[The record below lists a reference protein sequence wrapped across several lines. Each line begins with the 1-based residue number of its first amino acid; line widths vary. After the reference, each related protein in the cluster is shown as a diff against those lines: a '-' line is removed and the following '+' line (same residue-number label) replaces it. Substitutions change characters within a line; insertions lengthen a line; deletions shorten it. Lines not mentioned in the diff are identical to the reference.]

1 LVSLIG
7 IDVMELARQR
17 KLLAVYRDGLLNNTL
32 PFWWP
37 RCVDDEHGGFLLARD
52 RDGSLLDTDKGM
64 WQQCRATWLLG
75 TLYNTVEPRAEWLD
89 WAKCGLDFISRHG
102 FDADGRM
109 WFHVTHEGAPIRK
122 RRYVFTEMF
131 GAIAF
136 AALAKA
142 TGELGQAE
150 KAREL
155 YNLAKRHFADPSLT
169 EPKFT
174 DTRPAK
180 DIGAPMI
187 QMVTAQELRRNLGD
201 ESFTADIDAAIEEIR
216 RDFMKPDIG
225 CVMESVAP
233 DGSIIDHFDGRTLNP
248 GHAIECA
255 WFILWEAKLRGND
268 PELIRTGCQ
277 ILDWMWAR
285 GWDDEFGG
293 LFYFRDVYG
302 KPVQEY
308 WHDMKFWWPHNEAII
323 ATLLAWLLTGDEKY
337 SRWHTQ
343 VHDWA
348 YAHFADAEHGE
359 WFGYLHR
366 DGSLSVPLKGNLW
379 KGPFHFPRMQLV
391 CWQLLGE
398 ALAGE

>member
-1 LVSLIG
+1 MARLGQARAGLYIAVTVS
-7 IDVMELARQR
+7 
-17 KLLAVYRDGLLNNTL
+17 TL
-32 PFWWP
+32 T
-37 RCVDDEHGGFLLARD
+37 GG
-52 RDGSLLDTDKGM
+52 
-64 WQQCRATWLLG
+64 
-75 TLYNTVEPRAEWLD
+75 
-89 WAKCGLDFISRHG
+89 CGFTYTR
-102 FDADGRM
+102 
-109 WFHVTHEGAPIRK
+109 EGAPIRK
-122 RRYVFTEMF
+122 RRYVFTETF
-131 GAIAF
+131 AAIAF
-136 AALAKA
+136 AAMAKA
-142 TGELGQAE
+142 TGEPGQAE
-150 KAREL
+150 KARDL
-155 YNLAKRHFADPSLT
+155 FRLAKRHFADPSLT

-174 DTRPAK
+174 GTRPSKA
-180 DIGAPMI
+180 IGGPMI
-187 QMVTAQELRRNLGD
+187 QMATAQELRRNLGD
-201 ESFTADIDAAIEEIR
+201 ESFTVDIDTAITEIR

-255 WFILWEAKLRGND
+255 WFILWEARLRGND

-293 LFYFRDVYG
+293 LFYFRDVDG

-323 ATLLAWLLTGDEKY
+323 ATLLAWQLTGEEKY
-337 SRWHTQ
+337 SRWHTL

-359 WFGYLHR
+359 WYGYLHR
-366 DGSLSVPLKGNLW
+366 DGSVSVPLKGNMW

-391 CWQLLGE
+391 CWQLLEESLG
-398 ALAGE
+398 

>member
-1 LVSLIG
+1 MDIS
-7 IDVMELARQR
+7 RQR
-17 KLLAVYRDGLLNNTL
+17 DLLAVYRDGLLDDTL

-37 RCVDDEHGGFLLARD
+37 RCVDEEHGGFMFARD
-52 RDGSLLDTDKGM
+52 RDGTLLDTDKAM

-75 TLYNTVEPRAEWLD
+75 TLYNTLESRDEWLK
-89 WAKCGLDFISRHG
+89 WAGHGIDFISQHG
-102 FDADGRM
+102 FDSDGRM
-109 WFHVTHEGAPIRK
+109 WFHVTREGVPIRK
-122 RRYVFTEMF
+122 RRYVFTETF
-131 GAIAF
+131 GAIAY
-136 AALAKA
+136 AAMAKA

-150 KAREL
+150 KARDL
-155 YNLAKRHFADPSLT
+155 FRLAKRYFTDPSLT
-169 EPKFT
+169 ESKFT
-174 DTRPAK
+174 DARPAK
-180 DIGAPMI
+180 AIGAPMI

-201 ESFTADIDAAIEEIR
+201 ESLTADIDAAIAEIR
-216 RDFMKPDIG
+216 RDFMKPDIE

-255 WFILWEAKLRGND
+255 WFILWEARLRDND

-277 ILDWMWAR
+277 ILDWMWTR
-285 GWDDEFGG
+285 GWDNEFGG
-293 LFYFRDVYG
+293 LFYFRDVHG

-323 ATLLAWLLTGDEKY
+323 ATLLAWQLTGDEKY

-348 YAHFADAEHGE
+348 YAHFADPEHGE
-359 WFGYLHR
+359 WYGYLHR
-366 DGSLSVPLKGNLW
+366 DGRVSVPLKGNLW

-391 CWQLLGE
+391 CWQLLEE
-398 ALAGE
+398 ALD

>member
-1 LVSLIG
+1 
-7 IDVMELARQR
+7 
-17 KLLAVYRDGLLNNTL
+17 
-32 PFWWP
+32 
-37 RCVDDEHGGFLLARD
+37 
-52 RDGSLLDTDKGM
+52 M

-109 WFHVTHEGAPIRK
+109 WFHVTGEGRPIRK
-122 RRYVFTEMF
+122 RRYVFTETF
-131 GAIAF
+131 AAIAY

-142 TGELGQAE
+142 TGDDGQAQ
-150 KAREL
+150 KARDL
-155 YNLAKRHFADPSLT
+155 FHLAKRHFADPSLT

-180 DIGAPMI
+180 AIGAPMI

-201 ESFTADIDAAIEEIR
+201 ESFTADVDAAIEEIR

-225 CVMESVAP
+225 CVMETVAP

-255 WFILWEAKLRGND
+255 WFILWEARLRGND
-268 PELIRTGCQ
+268 SELIRMGCQ

-293 LFYFRDVYG
+293 LFYFRDVNG

-323 ATLLAWLLTGDEKY
+323 ATLLAWRLTGDEKY
-337 SRWHTQ
+337 SRWHAQ

-348 YAHFADAEHGE
+348 YAHFADPEHGE

-366 DGSLSVPLKGNLW
+366 DGSVSVPLKGNLW

-391 CWQLLGE
+391 CWQLLEE
-398 ALAGE
+398 ALG

>member
-1 LVSLIG
+1 MDVS
-7 IDVMELARQR
+7 RQR
-17 KLLAVYRDGLLNNTL
+17 DLLAVYRDGLLDDTL

-64 WQQCRATWLLG
+64 WQQCRSTWLLA
-75 TLYNTVEPRAEWLD
+75 TLCNTIEPRVEWLD
-89 WAKCGLDFISRHG
+89 WARRGLDFISQHG

-109 WFHVTHEGAPIRK
+109 WFHVTRAGAPIRK
-122 RRYVFTEMF
+122 RRYVFTETF

-136 AALAKA
+136 AAMAKA
-142 TGELGQAE
+142 TGELGQAV
-150 KAREL
+150 KARDL
-155 YNLAKRHFADPSLT
+155 FRLAKRHFADPSLN

-174 DTRPAK
+174 GTRPSKA
-180 DIGAPMI
+180 IGAPMI
-187 QMVTAQELRRNLGD
+187 QMATAQELRRNLGD
-201 ESFTADIDAAIEEIR
+201 ESFTVDIDAAIAEIR

-255 WFILWEAKLRGND
+255 WFILWEARLRGND
-268 PELIRTGCQ
+268 PELIRMGCQ

-293 LFYFRDVYG
+293 LFYFRDVHG

-308 WHDMKFWWPHNEAII
+308 WHDMKFWWPHNEAIV
-323 ATLLAWLLTGDEKY
+323 ATLLAWQLTGEEKY
-337 SRWHTQ
+337 SRWHTL

-348 YAHFADAEHGE
+348 YTHFADAEHGE
-359 WFGYLHR
+359 WYGYLHR
-366 DGSLSVPLKGNLW
+366 DGSVSVPLKGNMW

-391 CWQLLGE
+391 CWQLLEESLG
-398 ALAGE
+398 

>member
-1 LVSLIG
+1 MDVS
-7 IDVMELARQR
+7 RQR
-17 KLLAVYRDGLLNNTL
+17 DLLAVYRDGLLDDTL

-64 WQQCRATWLLG
+64 WQQCRATWLLA
-75 TLYNTVEPRAEWLD
+75 TLNNTVEPRAEWLD
-89 WAKCGLDFISRHG
+89 WAKCGLDFISRNG

-109 WFHVTHEGAPIRK
+109 WFHVTREGAPIRK
-122 RRYVFTEMF
+122 RRYVFTETF
-131 GAIAF
+131 AAIAF
-136 AALAKA
+136 AAMAKA

-150 KAREL
+150 KARDL
-155 YNLAKRHFADPSLT
+155 FRLAKRHFADPSLT

-174 DTRPAK
+174 GTRPSKA
-180 DIGAPMI
+180 IGGPMI
-187 QMVTAQELRRNLGD
+187 QMATAQELRRNLGD
-201 ESFTADIDAAIEEIR
+201 ESFTVDVDAAIEEIR
-216 RDFMKPDIG
+216 RDFMKPEIE
-225 CVMESVAP
+225 CVMETVAP
-233 DGSIIDHFDGRTLNP
+233 DGSMIDHFDGRMLNP

-255 WFILWEAKLRGND
+255 WFILWEAKLRGNEPD
-268 PELIRTGCQ
+268 LIRMGCQ

-285 GWDDEFGG
+285 GWDNEYGG
-293 LFYFRDVYG
+293 LFYFRDVHG

-337 SRWHTQ
+337 AKWHQQ

-348 YAHFADAEHGE
+348 YAQFADPEHGE

-366 DGSLSVPLKGNLW
+366 DGTVSVPLKGNLW

-391 CWQLLGE
+391 CWQLLEE
-398 ALAGE
+398 ALGLSAEVH

>member
-1 LVSLIG
+1 MDIS
-7 IDVMELARQR
+7 RQR
-17 KLLAVYRDGLLNNTL
+17 DLLAVYRDGLLDDTL
-32 PFWWP
+32 SFWWP

-64 WQQCRATWLLG
+64 WQQCRAAWLLG
-75 TLYNTVEPRAEWLD
+75 TLYNTVEPRADWLE
-89 WAKCGLDFISRHG
+89 WAKCGLDFVTRHG

-109 WFHVTHEGAPIRK
+109 WFHVTAEGRPIRK
-122 RRYVFTEMF
+122 RRYVFTETF
-131 GAIAF
+131 AAIAY

-142 TGELGQAE
+142 TGDESQAQT
-150 KAREL
+150 AREL
-155 YNLAKRHFADPSLT
+155 FRLAKRHFGDPLVG

-174 DTRPAK
+174 DTRPTKA
-180 DIGAPMI
+180 IGAPMI
-187 QMVTAQELRRNLGD
+187 QLVTAQELRLNLGD
-201 ESFTADIDAAIEEIR
+201 ESFTADIDVAIAEIR
-216 RDFMKPDIG
+216 RDFMKPDIE
-225 CVMESVAP
+225 CVMETVAP

-255 WFILWEAKLRGND
+255 WFVLWEAKLRGND
-268 PELIRTGCQ
+268 PDLIRMGCQ

-285 GWDDEFGG
+285 GWDDEYGG
-293 LFYFRDVYG
+293 LFYFRDVHG

-323 ATLLAWLLTGDEKY
+323 ATLLAWLLTGDQKY
-337 SRWHTQ
+337 AKWHQQ

-348 YAHFADAEHGE
+348 YAQFADPEHGE

-366 DGSLSVPLKGNLW
+366 DGTVSVPLKGNLW

-391 CWQLLGE
+391 CWQLLEE
-398 ALAGE
+398 ALGQAAEVH

>member
-1 LVSLIG
+1 MDVS
-7 IDVMELARQR
+7 RQR
-17 KLLAVYRDGLLNNTL
+17 DLLAVYRDGLLDDTL

-64 WQQCRATWLLG
+64 WQQCRATWLLA
-75 TLYNTVEPRAEWLD
+75 TLCNTIEPRAEWLD
-89 WAKCGLDFISRHG
+89 WARRGLDFISRHG

-109 WFHVTHEGAPIRK
+109 WFHVTREGAPIRK
-122 RRYVFTEMF
+122 RRYVFTETF

-136 AALAKA
+136 GAMAKS
-142 TGELGQAE
+142 TGDLGQAE
-150 KAREL
+150 KARDL
-155 YNLAKRHFADPSLT
+155 FRLAKRHFADPSLS

-174 DTRPAK
+174 ATRPSKA
-180 DIGAPMI
+180 IGAPMI
-187 QMVTAQELRRNLGD
+187 QMATAQELRRNLGD
-201 ESFTADIDAAIEEIR
+201 ESFTVDIDAAIAEIR

-255 WFILWEAKLRGND
+255 WFILWEARLRGND
-268 PELIRTGCQ
+268 PELIRMGCQ

-293 LFYFRDVYG
+293 LFYFRDVDG

-323 ATLLAWLLTGDEKY
+323 ATLLAWQLTGEEKY
-337 SRWHTQ
+337 SRWHTL
-343 VHDWA
+343 VHDWS
-348 YAHFADAEHGE
+348 YAHFADPEHGE
-359 WFGYLHR
+359 WYGYLHR
-366 DGSLSVPLKGNLW
+366 DGSVSVPLKGNLW

-391 CWQLLGE
+391 CWQLLEE
-398 ALAGE
+398 ALGQVAEVY